1 MNARFRPAIFT
12 SVLLAAASACRA
24 ADPAPTAP
32 KQFAIPVGMKLRSAD
47 LELLACKLGRAHES
61 LVLLDISPEDFLKG
75 MKSIGLRTPEEWED
89 VTLRGRPEA
98 DDDFT
103 EHWGDRVLAFVEW
116 KGPDGRTV
124 RHRAEDLILD
134 VCEGR
139 SVRRGGW
146 VFQAGRGDEVEMPL
160 TFKGLNAASSFG
172 SFLVLPKAYLD
183 DSYRPTIPFY
193 KTFTERLPA
202 AIGEHP
208 GGLQARLIIEPTTEE
223 HIVRIEID
231 SATNAADKA
240 YHESLMEPAKRI
252 DAAKRR
258 ILDELMPK
266 REAAVKAGLALA
278 VKAGGGTDADAKELA
293 RAEAEGRV
301 LYGEIKML
309 HKQIRRDYLAIE
321 IAHCTRDAEF
331 LKANTERLREVIEN
345 PVGWKKRA
353 LGEYAV
359 LRDQAEHER
368 AAYEERLKADTLTL
382 AAAKGGPAPAADEML
397 RLRLRAAIADSRAER
412 CKAEIK
418 RQRTQWRLDLE
429 EERNKQ
435 ILARNGKLNE
445 FAIQIVERLAMHVGE
460 AVRRQELADALI
472 AASEARLALMEA
484 AADAKPAAE
493 KKLKGAQTAAD
504 RARARH
510 EVMVLA
516 EKIDDLEFEKEK
528 AAGEADKE
536 KDIQERIDAAKARQ
550 KELRTR
556 LGEPEPKPAS
566 PDGKDAKADPNGKDG
581 K

>member
-1 MNARFRPAIFT
+1 
-12 SVLLAAASACRA
+12 
-24 ADPAPTAP
+24 
-32 KQFAIPVGMKLRSAD
+32 
-47 LELLACKLGRAHES
+47 
-61 LVLLDISPEDFLKG
+61 
-75 MKSIGLRTPEEWED
+75 
-89 VTLRGRPEA
+89 
-98 DDDFT
+98 
-103 EHWGDRVLAFVEW
+103 
-116 KGPDGRTV
+116 
-124 RHRAEDLILD
+124 
-134 VCEGR
+134 
-139 SVRRGGW
+139 
-146 VFQAGRGDEVEMPL
+146 
-160 TFKGLNAASSFG
+160 
-172 SFLVLPKAYLD
+172 
-183 DSYRPTIPFY
+183 
-193 KTFTERLPA
+193 
-202 AIGEHP
+202 
-208 GGLQARLIIEPTTEE
+208 
-223 HIVRIEID
+223 
-231 SATNAADKA
+231 
-240 YHESLMEPAKRI
+240 
-252 DAAKRR
+252 
-258 ILDELMPK
+258 
-266 REAAVKAGLALA
+266 
-278 VKAGGGTDADAKELA
+278 
-293 RAEAEGRV
+293 V